1 MPLTI
6 TDMLLL
12 GNIEKFTDELDTDDP
27 AHAFFL
33 HQVETLV
40 SEIAQP
46 DLAEVGG
53 TIITALQ
60 AIKDGQA

>member
-12 GNIEKFTDELDTDDP
+12 GNIEKFTDELDKDDP
-27 AHAFFL
+27 AHASFL
-33 HQVETLV
+33 NQVETLV